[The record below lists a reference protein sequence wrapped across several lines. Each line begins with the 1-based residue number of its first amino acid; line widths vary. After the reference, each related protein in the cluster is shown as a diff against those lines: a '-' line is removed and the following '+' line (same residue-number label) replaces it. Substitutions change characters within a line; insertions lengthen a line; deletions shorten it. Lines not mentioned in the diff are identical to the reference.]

1 MRGSSI
7 LEEAQFRYG
16 YHSVEDFAG
25 GTSCEVDYNYDNGQS
40 PPPTLLQRRT
50 QRDGQMMIIIIRKV
64 PSPQFPPLEVGQFT
78 NAPDCYYSPEFR
90 QFSQVMNLSPLSDG

>member
-16 YHSVEDFAG
+16 YHSVEDSAG

-64 PSPQFPPLEVGQFT
+64 PSPQFPRWKLGNLQT
-78 NAPDCYYSPEFR
+78 R
-90 QFSQVMNLSPLSDG
+90 QIVIIRRNLGNLAKL